1 MRLRTI
7 IMLGF
12 GLVVFGPLGVAEEL
26 PLVFE
31 EDFES
36 GNDGWTMT
44 DPTAWALVDSDGGK
58 ALALQKSSDYEPK
71 VRSPKSIARIADLNV
86 TDFVLEAKLKQ
97 TGREY
102 GHRDLCIFFG
112 YQDPS
117 KFYYCHMA
125 TEADAHANSIFLVN
139 DEARVS
145 IATERTDGTD
155 WGKPEFHTVR
165 IERDTESGTIT
176 VYFDDMKKPIMK
188 AEDKNFAW
196 GSIGFGSFD
205 DVGHFDN
212 IKIWGKKKD

>member
-1 MRLRTI
+1 MKSLAPFFALLMTTSA
-7 IMLGF
+7 F
-12 GLVVFGPLGVAEEL
+12 AELADL

-31 EDFES
+31 EDFEN
-36 GNDGWTMT
+36 GHDRWTMT
-44 DPTAWALVDSDGGK
+44 DDAAWELVDSDGGK

-125 TEADAHANSIFLVN
+125 TKADDHANSIFLVN
-139 DEARVS
+139 DAARVS

-176 VYFDDMKKPIMK
+176 VYFDDMTKPIMK
-188 AEDKNFAW
+188 AEDKNFTW

-212 IKIWGKKKD
+212 IKIWGKTKE

>member
-1 MRLRTI
+1 MRSLTPLLALLI
-7 IMLGF
+7 ATTAFAELGD
-12 GLVVFGPLGVAEEL
+12 L

-36 GNDGWTMT
+36 GHDGWTMT
-44 DPTAWALVDSDGGK
+44 DDAAWELVDSDGGK

-86 TDFVLEAKLKQ
+86 TDFVIEAKLKQ

-102 GHRDLCIFFG
+102 GHRDLCVFFG

-117 KFYYCHMA
+117 KFYYVHMA
-125 TEADAHANSIFLVN
+125 TVADPHANSIFLVN

-176 VYFDDMKKPIMK
+176 VFFDDMTKPIMK
-188 AEDKNFAW
+188 AEDTHFTW

-212 IKIWGKKKD
+212 IKIWGKKKE

>member
-1 MRLRTI
+1 MPTRIFISLC
-7 IMLGF
+7 LGLCLC
-12 GLVVFGPLGVAEEL
+12 GYASIAEEL

-36 GNDGWTMT
+36 GLDGWVMT
-44 DPTAWALVDSDGGK
+44 DDAAWALVDSDGGK
-58 ALALQKSSDYEPK
+58 ALALQKSSDYNPK

-102 GHRDLCIFFG
+102 GHRDLCVFFG

-117 KFYYCHMA
+117 KFFYCHMA

-145 IATERTDGTD
+145 IAKERTDGTD
-155 WGKPEFHTVR
+155 WGKPNFHTVR
-165 IERDTESGTIT
+165 IERDTEAGTIT
-176 VYFDDMKKPIMK
+176 VYFDDMKNPIMK
-188 AEDKNFAW
+188 AEDKSFTW

-205 DVGHFDN
+205 DIGHFDN
-212 IKIWGKKKD
+212 IKIWGKKK